1 MRRSGKRIVW
11 AVTVL
16 VAAFL
21 VAPHA
26 APAGVNSADLII
38 LATPFLFVWAVLPWL
53 VGNDR
58 P

>member
-1 MRRSGKRIVW
+1 MRRSPSRIVW
-11 AVTVL
+11 AVAVL

-21 VAPHA
+21 I
-26 APAGVNSADLII
+26 APAAAVPGWNSADGIVLG
-38 LATPFLFVWAVLPWL
+38 LPFLFLWAAWPWL

>member
-1 MRRSGKRIVW
+1 MRRSPSRIVW
-11 AVTVL
+11 AVAVL

-21 VAPHA
+21 IAPEA
-26 APAGVNSADLII
+26 AVPGINSADLIVMC
-38 LATPFLFVWAVLPWL
+38 LPFGFVWAVLPWL

>member
-1 MRRSGKRIVW
+1 MKRDWKRVVW
-11 AVTVL
+11 AVVIL
-16 VAAFL
+16 AAAFL
-21 VAPHA
+21 IAPAA
-26 APAGVNSADLII
+26 APPGVNSADLIV